1 MLKQTMWRVYRRTR
15 KDEDYA
21 KYKEALNAATTEIRQ
36 SKRSYEQKLACN
48 IKNDSKSFYA
58 YVRSKQNVQDK
69 VGPLEDSAGNII
81 SQGFLMAE
89 DLNGYFSSVF
99 TKEDISSLPVAD
111 AKFQGA
117 KSDYLGPLVVTPELV
132 AKKIKAMKDNKSPGV
147 DGIPP
152 KLLMETVEQIS
163 IPLARVFNLS
173 LKEGVVPFE
182 WKEANIIPLFKKGS
196 RNKSDNYRPV
206 SLTSV
211 ISKLLERLI
220 KDHMVEFLVKHK
232 LLNSS
237 QHGFLKARSCLTNML
252 CFLEE
257 ITKWIDVG
265 SPVDIIYLDFQKAFD
280 KVPHQRLLLKL
291 KAHGIGDSITDW
303 IEQWLTD
310 RRQRVVVD
318 GEVSNWKSVLS
329 GIPQV
334 SVLGPI
340 LFLIY
345 INDLDDSITSNV
357 LKFADDTK
365 LFRKVNTDGDKQH
378 LQNDLDRLVKWSEKW
393 QMLFNFGKCKC
404 LHTGHRN
411 LNVNYKM
418 GDTVLGTTV
427 KEKDLGVTISADM
440 KVSEQCGI
448 AASKGNQILGLI
460 RRNITYKGK
469 KLIIPLYK
477 AIVRPHLE
485 YCIQA
490 WRPYRK
496 KDIDTLER
504 IQRRATKMIPELRDL
519 SYEERLKECGLTT
532 LETRRLRGD
541 QIEVFK
547 ILNGYENIDRNMF
560 FSLKKDSRTRGHEVK
575 LVKDQCRLDIRK
587 HSFSQ
592 RTINEWNKLST
603 DCVTASSVNM
613 FKNKVDTYLRR
624 AGYK

>member
-1 MLKQTMWRVYRRTR
+1 M
-15 KDEDYA
+15 
-21 KYKEALNAATTEIRQ
+21 
-36 SKRSYEQKLACN
+36 
-48 IKNDSKSFYA
+48 
-58 YVRSKQNVQDK
+58 
-69 VGPLEDSAGNII
+69 
-81 SQGFLMAE
+81 
-89 DLNGYFSSVF
+89 
-99 TKEDISSLPVAD
+99 
-111 AKFQGA
+111 
-117 KSDYLGPLVVTPELV
+117 VVL
-132 AKKIKAMKDNKSPGV
+132 
-147 DGIPP
+147 
-152 KLLMETVEQIS
+152 
-163 IPLARVFNLS
+163 

-196 RNKSDNYRPV
+196 RNKSENYRPV

-211 ISKLLERLI
+211 ICKFVPFEWKEANIIPLFKKGSRNKSENYRPVSLTSVICKLLERLI
-220 KDHMVEFLVKHK
+220 KDHMVDFLVKHK

-265 SPVDIIYLDFQKAFD
+265 SPIDIIYLDFQKAFD

-329 GIPQV
+329 GVPQG

-357 LKFADDTK
+357 LKFADDSK

-404 LHTGHRN
+404 LHTGHGN

-440 KVSEQCGI
+440 KVSVQGGI

-592 RTINEWNKLST
+592 RAINEWNKLST